1 MSLQPIH
8 TDAAPKA
15 VGAYSQ
21 AIQCGNILY
30 TSGQIGL
37 NPNTGEMVGDDVAS
51 QAQQVVKN
59 LTAVITQAGGSLNQ
73 IVKVTI
79 FLEDMADFAEV
90 NQIYA
95 SLKELSGEDRGEFLD
110 GNRGKLRQRKR
121 LQATS
126 KKLRQLKKRR
136 DRIMDDKDMGR
147 SEKQIKL
154 NAVQRQMNKLSR
166 RTSLA
171 TEKAF

>member
-95 SLKELSGEDRGEFLD
+95 TWLGAHKPARSTVAVAALPLAAKVEMDCVVALD
-110 GNRGKLRQRKR
+110 
-121 LQATS
+121 
-126 KKLRQLKKRR
+126 
-136 DRIMDDKDMGR
+136 
-147 SEKQIKL
+147 
-154 NAVQRQMNKLSR
+154 
-166 RTSLA
+166 
-171 TEKAF
+171 